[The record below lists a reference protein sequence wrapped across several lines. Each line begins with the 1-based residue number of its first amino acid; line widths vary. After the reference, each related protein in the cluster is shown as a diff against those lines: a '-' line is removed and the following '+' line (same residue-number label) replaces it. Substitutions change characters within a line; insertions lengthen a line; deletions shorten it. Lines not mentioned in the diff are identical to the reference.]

1 MYIIINTTTKERV
14 NHEGNWPEDYLV
26 KLLLKGDDVL
36 VISTYS
42 NTLKE
47 LRLKPKL
54 YGDYYVDIH
63 AEYHFPI
70 KYIKEILK
78 GE

>member
-14 NHEGNWPEDYLV
+14 NYEGNWPEDYLV

-42 NTLKE
+42 NTVKMLK
-47 LRLKPKL
+47 LWPKL
-54 YGDYYVDIH
+54 YGGYRVEID

-78 GE
+78 GV